1 MFVCLFCL
9 ALLGFA
15 CLACRF
21 LPLLA
26 LLVIIGVAQRCLFFA
41 WRYLALLVALV
52 RFSSLTRFPFSCLPG
67 GWVTESAWTFMSKA
81 GRYCLSGT
89 LCGRVGEGVGRH
101 SERLFFYHFL
111 DYVF

>member
-1 MFVCLFCL
+1 MCVFVCFFVCLFCL
-9 ALLGFA
+9 ALLGLA

-41 WRYLALLVALV
+41 WCYLALLVALV

-67 GWVTESAWTFMSKA
+67 GWVGGVALIRFPGGFGPLEI
-81 GRYCLSGT
+81 
-89 LCGRVGEGVGRH
+89 VEPGEV
-101 SERLFFYHFL
+101 FL
-111 DYVF
+111 QCF